1 VQCLLVCCPLS
12 APLTKR
18 NASDTRAPPPSAP
31 RQYVLKRDG
40 RHEPVLFDKITAR
53 IKKLCWGLN
62 ADYVDA
68 TLITQKVVQG
78 VYPGV
83 TTFEL
88 DELAAETCAYMSTQH
103 PDFSTLAA
111 RISISNLHKKT
122 EKIFSNNIETFH
134 NYTHPKTGSPAP
146 LIADDVYD
154 FVMENKER
162 LNGECPGGGG
172 RCVENWEG
180 ARGGVCG
187 RGGGGLR

>member
-1 VQCLLVCCPLS
+1 MRARTIRRPVPAPSLQVQWLLFSAPSKLTLPAPAPPPPPYCPLPPSPS
-12 APLTKR
+12 APL
-18 NASDTRAPPPSAP
+18 
-31 RQYVLKRDG
+31 QYVLKRDG

-122 EKIFSNNIETFH
+122 EKNFSNNIETFH
-134 NYTHPKTGSPAP
+134 KYTHPKTASPAP

-154 FVMENKER
+154 FVMENMER
-162 LNGECPGGGG
+162 LNGEC
-172 RCVENWEG
+172 RW
-180 ARGGVCG
+180 R
-187 RGGGGLR
+187 